1 MLETKKKLLQAA
13 MAAVTVNISTA
24 ETAVASAK
32 ESKLNETKSSA
43 GDKFETGRAMMQ
55 VEQEKAEMRLAQ
67 ANQLMGIL
75 KNLNIEKDFSQ
86 AALGSL
92 VTTDQHSYFLSI
104 GIGKLMIDGKTF
116 YAISELSPIGQLLIG
131 KIEKDTIKF
140 REQNITIQQIY

>member
-1 MLETKKKLLQAA
+1 MQETKRKLLEAA
-13 MAAVTVNISTA
+13 MAAVAVKINTA
-24 ETAVASAK
+24 QASVASAQ

-75 KNLNIEKDFSQ
+75 KNLNIEKNFSQ

-131 KIEKDTIKF
+131 KSEKDTIKF
-140 REQNITIQQIY
+140 REQIIAIQKIN